1 VATAI
6 EEEIGAAEAAQTT
19 HTIKTTN
26 NEQFSYHSTK
36 SYGYPKDHK

>member
-6 EEEIGAAEAAQTT
+6 EEETGAAEAAQAT

-36 SYGYPKDHK
+36 TNCYPKDHK